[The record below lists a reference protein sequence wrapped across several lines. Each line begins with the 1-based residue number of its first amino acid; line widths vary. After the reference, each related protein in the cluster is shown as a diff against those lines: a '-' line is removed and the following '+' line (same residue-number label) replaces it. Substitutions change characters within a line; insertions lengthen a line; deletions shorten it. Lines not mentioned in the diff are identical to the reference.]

1 MNTKALLGLGAAG
14 VLLLALAFVT
24 LSGAPKGSPAAA
36 PQPVEQQEPVAIPS
50 SHEEQPS
57 SVQHPQPQSTHVT
70 MIVGSQRYV
79 IDSSAT
85 STVLAIMQRAK
96 SSESGFSYTS
106 KDYPSLGVFVDSI
119 NGTSQSDNKYWMF
132 YVNGVQSPVGISH
145 AQVHP
150 GDTIEWKLE

>member
-1 MNTKALLGLGAAG
+1 MNTKTVLGLGAAG
-14 VLLLALAFVT
+14 ILFLAFVFIV
-24 LSGAPKGSPAAA
+24 LSGNTKDAPSEL
-36 PQPVEQQEPVAIPS
+36 QQQDRQQENTSAPT

-150 GDTIEWKLE
+150 GDTVEWKLE